1 VAGIRE
7 ALDICDLEASLL
19 LNLYKMAHYELA
31 VDKWDNFAEVIL
43 RAVNF
48 DQTRPNNVHQ
58 SFWGVGHGGIMAV
71 PKNDKHKEYARYA
84 AHCLNMVTA
93 AKEQESRSI
102 QGEMAAEWLKLADA
116 VRRPLKRRQ
125 MQTG

>member
-1 VAGIRE
+1 
-7 ALDICDLEASLL
+7 
-19 LNLYKMAHYELA
+19 
-31 VDKWDNFAEVIL
+31 
-43 RAVNF
+43 
-48 DQTRPNNVHQ
+48 
-58 SFWGVGHGGIMAV
+58 MAV

-102 QGEMAAEWLKLADA
+102 QGELAAEWLKLADA